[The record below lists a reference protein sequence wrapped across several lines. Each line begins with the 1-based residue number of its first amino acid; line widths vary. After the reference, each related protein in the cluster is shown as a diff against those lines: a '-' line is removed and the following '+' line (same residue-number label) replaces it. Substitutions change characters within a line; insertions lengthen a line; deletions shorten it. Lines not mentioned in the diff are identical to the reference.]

1 MWLCYCLALYLCLY
15 KHSSHTGWTLF
26 ICRTRNMQ
34 AVHAFYSYR
43 ETDVLLR
50 QGMQVRAGNKERQMI
65 VQVDNKGKREACIES
80 IDKEPAM
87 LLSSK
92 WVKISSTDPTFIS
105 Y

>member
-1 MWLCYCLALYLCLY
+1 
-15 KHSSHTGWTLF
+15 
-26 ICRTRNMQ
+26 
-34 AVHAFYSYR
+34 
-43 ETDVLLR
+43 
-50 QGMQVRAGNKERQMI
+50 MQVRAGNKERQMI